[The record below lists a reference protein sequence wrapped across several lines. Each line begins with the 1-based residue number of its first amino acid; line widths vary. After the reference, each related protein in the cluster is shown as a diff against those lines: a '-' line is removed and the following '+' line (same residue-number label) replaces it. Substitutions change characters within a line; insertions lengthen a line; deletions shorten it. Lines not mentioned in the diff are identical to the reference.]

1 MRYLRHW
8 EWNRTLL
15 VTASRSLY
23 NPFAL
28 YCLMM
33 ACEIEDIPED
43 LYEEQPKYINEN
55 YRNARQITEYIQNI
69 VGIKMLPVGLNGVQ
83 KTVKSMPDVAIA
95 MDDRVAVI
103 AESVTDDL
111 RATLKE
117 YDVNY
122 YEETGEI
129 IRGIYNVLPISLA
142 KSLNLKKLL

>member
-1 MRYLRHW
+1 
-8 EWNRTLL
+8 
-15 VTASRSLY
+15 
-23 NPFAL
+23 
-28 YCLMM
+28 
-33 ACEIEDIPED
+33 
-43 LYEEQPKYINEN
+43 
-55 YRNARQITEYIQNI
+55 
-69 VGIKMLPVGLNGVQ
+69 MLPVGLNGVQ

-142 KSLNLKKLL
+142 KSLEFEKVIVIQQGMTKNEYYVACTRVIK